1 MAVPDTHGSET
12 EHRVEPVEESAAGL
26 RGLLDRT
33 RRRLAEWSEVHAR
46 QQVELLAG
54 KPPQK

>member
-1 MAVPDTHGSET
+1 MGVRDTHGSDT
-12 EHRVEPVEESAAGL
+12 DRRVEPVERSAAGL
-26 RGLLDRT
+26 RGLFGRA

-54 KPPQK
+54 EPPER